1 MASSRLP
8 GKVLL
13 DLAGQTV
20 LSHVIERCNAIP
32 SADIVCC
39 AVSDNRDSDAV
50 ALEAERHGVTV
61 YRGSEKDVLD
71 RYYRAAISIDAQ
83 IILRVTSDC
92 PILDPQVSEKVID
105 LLLKEEADISTNNSP
120 PSWPHGLDCEAIT
133 FEWLERAWKEAVDQ
147 FDREHVS
154 PFIRRHP
161 DVKKVNL
168 EGPGGSLNRHRWTVD
183 YQEDIEFLRALLSQ
197 SPSYPNMLLMEDF
210 LEILKKTPGIAELNI
225 NRHEVKYC
233 NSAD

>member
-32 SADIVCC
+32 SADFVCC
-39 AVSDNRDSDAV
+39 AISDNRDSDPV
-50 ALEAERHGVTV
+50 ATEAERHGATV
-61 YRGSEKDVLD
+61 FRGSEQDVLD
-71 RYYRAAISIDAQ
+71 RYYRAAVSIGAE
-83 IILRVTSDC
+83 IIVRVTSDC
-92 PILDPQVSEKVID
+92 PILDPQVAEKVIN
-105 LLLKEEADISTNNSP
+105 LLLKEDADFSTNNSP

-133 FEWLERAWKEAVDQ
+133 FDWLERAWKEAVDQ

-161 DVKKVNL
+161 DVKSVNL
-168 EGPGGSLNRHRWTVD
+168 EGPGGFAVEQRWTLD
-183 YQEDIEFLRALLSQ
+183 YQEDIDFLRALLSQ
-197 SPSYPNMLLMEDF
+197 SPSYPSMPQMKDF
-210 LEILKKTPGIAELNI
+210 LEVLKKNPCISAI
-225 NRHEVKYC
+225 NKNRDRG
-233 NSAD
+233 NSSNSVD

>member
-20 LSHVIERCNAIP
+20 LSHVIERCAAIP
-32 SADIVCC
+32 SADLVCC
-39 AVSDNRDSDAV
+39 AISDNPDSDAV
-50 ALEAERHGVTV
+50 AIEAGRHGATV
-61 YRGSEKDVLD
+61 FRGSEIDVLD
-71 RYYRAAISIDAQ
+71 RYYRAAISIGAE

-92 PILDPQVSEKVID
+92 PILDPQVSEKVIN
-105 LLLKEEADISTNNSP
+105 LLLNEKADFSTNNSP

-133 FEWLERAWKEAVDQ
+133 FDWLERAWKEAVDHY
-147 FDREHVS
+147 DREHVS

-168 EGPGGSLNRHRWTVD
+168 EGPGGSVVEQRWTLD
-183 YQEDIEFLRALLSQ
+183 YQEDVDFLRALLSQ
-197 SPSYPNMLLMEDF
+197 SPPKPCILHMKDF
-210 LEILKKTPGIAELNI
+210 LEILNKNPGISKLNI
-225 NRHEVKYC
+225 NRHRA
-233 NSAD
+233 N